1 MIPSVDGEV
10 HHFEAKGLYDGL
22 SLLTDY
28 ESGTWWDHV
37 TGEGVYGPLAGTQLE
52 IFNLLHSTVEE
63 TLAQY
68 PDIRIAIS
76 EREMRD
82 EWSPRTQRR
91 GRLSEFFVRTLG
103 LEDDRVER
111 MDVGLGVWAG
121 ETHRYYSM
129 ERVSEESNV
138 VLDELAG
145 RRILIFVSPKSNAP
159 VAIYTDATSFEMRE
173 GAIHLDTGEVVRDGI
188 LYRADGERASV
199 ERPLQT
205 FTRWY
210 GFAMTFEDA
219 EVYGG

>member
-68 PDIRIAIS
+68 PDIHIAIS

-91 GRLSEFFVRTLG
+91 GRLSEFFVQTLG
-103 LEDDRVER
+103 LEDNRVER
-111 MDVGLGVWAG
+111 MDVGLGVWAD

-129 ERVSEESNV
+129 ERIVEEASV
-138 VLDELAG
+138 VLDELDG

-159 VAIYTDATSFEMRE
+159 VAVYTDATSFEVRAGE
-173 GAIHLDTGEVVRDGI
+173 IHLDTGEVVRDGI
-188 LYRADGERASV
+188 LYRADGERAAV
-199 ERPLQT
+199 DRPLQT

-210 GFAMTFEDA
+210 GFAMTFSDA